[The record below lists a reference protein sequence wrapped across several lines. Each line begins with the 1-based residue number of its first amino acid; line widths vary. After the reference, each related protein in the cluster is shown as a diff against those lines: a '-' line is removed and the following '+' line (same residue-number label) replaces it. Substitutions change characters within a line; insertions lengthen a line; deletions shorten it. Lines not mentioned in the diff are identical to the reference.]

1 MYLTRH
7 ITGLSY
13 PVIGEKFGGKDHSTV
28 INAEQRIDQLMN
40 EEPDLSKIVQSLL
53 RRLNS

>member
-1 MYLTRH
+1 
-7 ITGLSY
+7 
-13 PVIGEKFGGKDHSTV
+13 VIGEKFGGKDHSTV